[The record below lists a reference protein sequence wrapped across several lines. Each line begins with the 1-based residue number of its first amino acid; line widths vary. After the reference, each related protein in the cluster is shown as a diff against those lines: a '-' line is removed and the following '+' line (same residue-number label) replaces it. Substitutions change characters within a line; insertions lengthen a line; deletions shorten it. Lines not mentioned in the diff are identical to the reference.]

1 MDQAEKARQFS
12 ALHVSGEPLILYNV
26 WDAGS
31 ARAVA
36 EAGAKAIATGSW
48 SMAAAQGYPD
58 GEAMPLDTVEL
69 MVRRIVQ
76 TVDLPVTVDFEG
88 AYAVEPEKAAANVV
102 RIISAGAIGIN
113 FEDGVVG
120 GNGVHDIA
128 FQCRRVE
135 AIRAKAEALDVALF
149 INARTD
155 LFLQADGAASHAALL
170 EAATERARA
179 YAQAGASGFFVPGL
193 ADEHMIK
200 ALCAASPRP
209 VNIMMGEGGPSTFHL
224 GMLGVSRIS
233 YGPLPYRRCMQ
244 EFSRQASVG
253 P

>member
-1 MDQAEKARQFS
+1 
-12 ALHVSGEPLILYNV
+12 
-26 WDAGS
+26 
-31 ARAVA
+31 
-36 EAGAKAIATGSW
+36 
-48 SMAAAQGYPD
+48 MAAAQGYPD

-88 AYAVEPEKAAANVV
+88 AYAVEPEKAAANVA

-155 LFLQADGAASHAALL
+155 LIPASRRCSLARRAPGGRDRAGAGVCAGRRVRLL
-170 EAATERARA
+170 RAR
-179 YAQAGASGFFVPGL
+179 
-193 ADEHMIK
+193 
-200 ALCAASPRP
+200 PR
-209 VNIMMGEGGPSTFHL
+209 
-224 GMLGVSRIS
+224 R
-233 YGPLPYRRCMQ
+233 
-244 EFSRQASVG
+244 
-253 P
+253 

>member
-58 GEAMPLDTVEL
+58 GEAMPLDTIES
-69 MVRRIVQ
+69 MVQRVAQ
-76 TVDLPVTVDFEG
+76 TMDLPVTVDFEG
-88 AYAVEPEKAAANVV
+88 AYGAEPEEAAANVA
-102 RIISAGAIGIN
+102 RIVSAGAIGIN
-113 FEDGVVG
+113 FEDGIIG
-120 GNGVHDIA
+120 GNGIHDTA
-128 FQCRRVE
+128 FQCRRIE
-135 AIRAKAEALDVALF
+135 AIRAEAGTLGVTLF

-155 LFLQADGAASHAALL
+155 LFLQAESAASHAALL
-170 EAATERARA
+170 EAATERAQA

-193 ADEHMIK
+193 ADEHVIK
-200 ALCAASPRP
+200 ALCAASPQP
-209 VNIMMGEGGPSTFHL
+209 VNIMTREGGLSTSRL
-224 GMLGVSRIS
+224 GTLGVRRIS

-244 EFSRQASVG
+244 EFSRQASAVM
-253 P
+253 